1 MLSFRQIT
9 SLIWSLSA
17 FVLAAA
23 LALHLRY
30 RPLAE
35 EPAYLDTWTGSVR
48 GTAVAPVPDRA
59 GPARRWSR
67 SERSTEVPEAILRL
81 EGRRIQLVTPR
92 SGPCVRFAFPAP
104 SSRH

>member
-1 MLSFRQIT
+1 MLSFRQVT

-35 EPAYLDTWTGSVR
+35 QPAYLDTWTGDVR
-48 GTAVAPVPDRA
+48 GAVAGLEVSTAGVEARVSDAERRVALEGALRRLRPVPPRD
-59 GPARRWSR
+59 
-67 SERSTEVPEAILRL
+67 AIAMA
-81 EGRRIQLVTPR
+81 
-92 SGPCVRFAFPAP
+92 PCTSVRFAFPAP
-104 SSRH
+104 GGR